1 LITPFKNS
9 VIVAVFSVFF
19 TLLLAS
25 IAAYAIARSMT
36 ISGKVLFFL
45 FTLGLAIPGQVNII
59 PIYVL
64 FVKLNLTN
72 SLTGLVLVNIALT
85 LPISIFILSAFFK
98 DLSKEMFEA
107 ASIDGAGHW
116 RIFRS
121 VALPLCRPAMGA
133 TGIFLFVICWNDLLY
148 PLMLISELSKK
159 TLPLILID
167 YRGEYFSSFSMLLGD
182 KLPPERQLA
191 DLLEVSRPSLREAL
205 HILQAQGLVQIK
217 HGQGTFIQEPV
228 VAQELRASVMT
239 KTHGLNE
246 LFDARE
252 VLEVPASKWAAEKA
266 TKEDIRLLRA
276 TLNQIDTVTA
286 SEPIDYDQLQS
297 LDAKFHLTIV
307 GIAGNRFINQTLN
320 VLQDVMKM
328 SMETTLRLPGR
339 SEISRSEHNAIFA
352 AIENGDGELAS
363 KLTLQHITGARAT
376 ALADAKIRENN

>member
-1 LITPFKNS
+1 MS
-9 VIVAVFSVFF
+9 
-19 TLLLAS
+19 
-25 IAAYAIARSMT
+25 
-36 ISGKVLFFL
+36 
-45 FTLGLAIPGQVNII
+45 
-59 PIYVL
+59 
-64 FVKLNLTN
+64 
-72 SLTGLVLVNIALT
+72 
-85 LPISIFILSAFFK
+85 
-98 DLSKEMFEA
+98 
-107 ASIDGAGHW
+107 
-116 RIFRS
+116 S
-121 VALPLCRPAMGA
+121 VAQLAPQRAARIA
-133 TGIFLFVICWNDLLY
+133 TQ
-148 PLMLISELSKK
+148 LMELIELQK
-159 TLPLILID
+159 LMP
-167 YRGEYFSSFSMLLGD
+167 GD

-320 VLQDVMKM
+320 VLQDVMKL
-328 SMETTLRLPGR
+328 SP
-339 SEISRSEHNAIFA
+339 
-352 AIENGDGELAS
+352 
-363 KLTLQHITGARAT
+363 
-376 ALADAKIRENN
+376 